1 MLAFLLQKY
10 QVGGVRFLRES
21 TPAGDQVVTKRGP
34 TFLILIDVFHQ
45 PEDLLYLLDF
55 VQRTRKE
62 FIKEKSHLTGKTTSN
77 GSQLIL
83 INSISDNFKEKLP
96 NLFREKSKILTP

>member
-62 FIKEKSHLTGKTTSN
+62 FIKEKSHPTGKLWI
-77 GSQLIL
+77 QFMDLIDL
-83 INSISDNFKEKLP
+83 IRARQKGREIEKDNFL
-96 NLFREKSKILTP
+96 